1 MRQRQKIL
9 TAVILVSQQS
19 ARLVCAYLYSC
30 AGEGE
35 STQDLVYSGHNMIA
49 EYGSILKESRRFQ
62 NSYIE
67 TEIDLQRLEA
77 DRRRMTTFVTEGAD
91 KNYERVYFRLKEERI
106 ELSRYFERTPFI
118 PSNKIDREKR
128 CDEILTIQAMGLKSV
143 WHIPTVSRQL
153 SESVEVLIPL
163 LQY

>member
-1 MRQRQKIL
+1 MDIHDCRVGSYFERSRDSRI
-9 TAVILVSQQS
+9 
-19 ARLVCAYLYSC
+19 
-30 AGEGE
+30 
-35 STQDLVYSGHNMIA
+35 VY
-49 EYGSILKESRRFQ
+49 Q
-62 NSYIE
+62 E

-128 CDEILTIQAMGLKSV
+128 CDEILTI
-143 WHIPTVSRQL
+143 RQW
-153 SESVEVLIPL
+153 V
-163 LQY
+163 